1 MVSKPDIIT
10 NVYCEKSIVSD
21 PLAIEDE
28 VKLTCQRSKFVLDSS
43 SNEYSK
49 FLNGCQSGSACP

>member
-21 PLAIEDE
+21 PLTIEVE
-28 VKLTCQRSKFVLDSS
+28 VELTCQHSKLVLDSS
-43 SNEYSK
+43 LNEYEMSVG
-49 FLNGCQSGSACP
+49 LSIS

>member
-10 NVYCEKSIVSD
+10 NVYGEEGIVSD

-28 VKLTCQRSKFVLDSS
+28 VELTCQRSKFVLDSS
-43 SNEYSK
+43 SNEYEM
-49 FLNGCQSGSACP
+49 SAGLSIS